1 MKKIFPLLFL
11 LGIAMASCQT
21 KAKSPGEDVSAIT
34 IKYTELNRPTMFR
47 IACDRFDYY
56 FPKPYTLNIAS
67 KPAIDSLMAVL
78 GDLKRIEDESPDV
91 RAKIYITNKDSKV
104 DTVCL
109 GVTTLR
115 YKQNTYQTPEKLL
128 MMIQQ

>member
-1 MKKIFPLLFL
+1 MKRAFPLLILFGAVL
-11 LGIAMASCQT
+11 TSCQT
-21 KAKSPGEDVSAIT
+21 KPKSPGEDVKAIT

-47 IACDRFDYY
+47 IECDRFDHY
-56 FPKPYTLNIAS
+56 FPKPYTLNVVS

-91 RAKIYITNKDSKV
+91 RAKIYITNKDNKI
-104 DTVCL
+104 DTLCL
-109 GVTTLR
+109 GVATLR
-115 YKQNTYQTPEKLL
+115 YKQNTYETPEKLL